1 MKIKKIWLFVVSV
14 AIPLF
19 IGFIGSFLTT
29 PSIDV
34 WYASLNKP
42 WFTPP
47 NWLFGPTWTVLFIL
61 MGLALF
67 LILKD
72 GRQNRYFKAA
82 CLSFGFQLFLNVYW
96 SFLFFYIKQPP
107 LAFYAIVSLWSMIF
121 VNIYYFYQI
130 KKSAA
135 YLLIPY
141 IVWVTF
147 AAVLNYSIW
156 LLNLFPF

>member
-1 MKIKKIWLFVVSV
+1 MKINKIWLFVVSM

-19 IGFIGSFLTT
+19 VGFIGSLLTT

-47 NWLFGPTWTVLFIL
+47 NWLFAPVWTILFIL
-61 MGLALF
+61 MGWALF

-82 CLSFGFQLFLNVYW
+82 CLSFGFQLFLNLYW

-130 KKSAA
+130 KKPAA

-147 AAVLNYSIW
+147 AAVLNYSVW
-156 LLNLFPF
+156 LLNLFPL

>member
-1 MKIKKIWLFVVSV
+1 MKINKIWLFVISI

-19 IGFIGSFLTT
+19 IGFAGSLLTT
-29 PSIDV
+29 PNIDI
-34 WYASLNKP
+34 WYTSLSKP

-47 NWLFGPTWTVLFIL
+47 NWLFGPAWTVLFIL
-61 MGLALF
+61 MGFALF

-82 CLSFGFQLFLNVYW
+82 CLSFGFQLFLNLYW

>member
-1 MKIKKIWLFVVSV
+1 MKINKIWLFVISM

-19 IGFIGSFLTT
+19 VGFIGSLLTT

-34 WYASLNKP
+34 WYTSLNKP

-47 NWLFGPTWTVLFIL
+47 NWLFAPAWTILFVL
-61 MGLALF
+61 MGWSLF

-72 GRQNRYFKAA
+72 GRRNRHFKAA

-107 LAFYAIVSLWSMIF
+107 LAFYAIISLWSMIF

-130 KKSAA
+130 KKSAG

-141 IVWVTF
+141 IAWVTF
-147 AAVLNYSIW
+147 AAILNYAIW
-156 LLNLFPF
+156 FLY

>member
-1 MKIKKIWLFVVSV
+1 MKINKIWLFVISV

-19 IGFIGSFLTT
+19 IGFIGSLLTT
-29 PSIDV
+29 PSIAG
-34 WYASLNKP
+34 WYTSLNKP
-42 WFTPP
+42 GFTPP
-47 NWLFGPTWTVLFIL
+47 NWLFGPTWTILFIL
-61 MGLALF
+61 MGWALF

-82 CLSFGFQLFLNVYW
+82 CLSFGFQLFLNLYW

>member
-1 MKIKKIWLFVVSV
+1 MKINKIWLFIISLV
-14 AIPLF
+14 IPLF
-19 IGFIGSFLTT
+19 IGFAGSLLTT
-29 PSIDV
+29 PNIAP
-34 WYASLNKP
+34 WYTSLNKP

-47 NWLFGPTWTVLFIL
+47 NWLFSPTWTVLFIL

-82 CLSFGFQLFLNVYW
+82 CLSFGFQLFLNLYW

-147 AAVLNYSIW
+147 AAALNYSIW

>member
-1 MKIKKIWLFVVSV
+1 MKINKIWLFIISV

-29 PSIDV
+29 PNIDP
-34 WYASLNKP
+34 WYTSLNKP

-47 NWLFGPTWTVLFIL
+47 NWLFSPTWTVLFIL

-82 CLSFGFQLFLNVYW
+82 CLSFGFQLFLNLYW